1 MMISVSDSLKENYF
15 FKLIFPSDFSYNYSE
30 TFSGSSHK
38 WLHIRRSFLTCTD
51 SKTLLDERL
60 SYIVKDRTDLRYK
73 LISAV
78 AFDQMTIQK
87 YSAAASVFTL

>member
-1 MMISVSDSLKENYF
+1 MIFDIIILRLFQVAHTNGY
-15 FKLIFPSDFSYNYSE
+15 IFAV
-30 TFSGSSHK
+30 H
-38 WLHIRRSFLTCTD
+38 FLTCTD

-87 YSAAASVFTL
+87 YSAKRSIFLYCM